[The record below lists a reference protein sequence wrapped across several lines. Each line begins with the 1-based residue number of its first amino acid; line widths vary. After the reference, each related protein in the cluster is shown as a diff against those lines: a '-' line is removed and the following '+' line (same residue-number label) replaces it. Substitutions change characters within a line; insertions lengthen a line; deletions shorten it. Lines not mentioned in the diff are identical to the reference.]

1 MIATSVP
8 LSYHAAHSHQLSSNT
23 ATMRLTLKVLSYCE
37 SPPVD
42 EKVRHF
48 DQFPIIIGRS
58 VNCDYSLKDPSRYI
72 SSNHAVISEVQ
83 GQLSIEDTSANGV
96 FINGSPE
103 PVGRGQS
110 QRLAKGDSLAIGDYK
125 LDISISSHS
134 AAASPGQPADPFD
147 DFNFPD
153 TPPVPPYD
161 PFRGKA
167 QDWTPPSDQHN
178 DPFFDD
184 TPSEDITPE
193 PRVSNPP
200 DWASWVSE
208 DPSTAEQNP
217 AHRQENQ
224 QPPAASAPP
233 ASDRDDLDW
242 LPGSREHTHTPDPG
256 QRRGDAAN
264 RATREIPLAPGEDR
278 SPVRDASGSPN
289 TAGAESGRARLYND
303 TPMPSHA
310 LMHILKGAGVSADD
324 LPAMNDA
331 ESLEHIGELLAQM
344 VDAMMVLLQ
353 SRAEL
358 KNVIR
363 SDRTTLTRTGNNP
376 LKFSVHP
383 SDALTRLLSD
393 SNDGYMPSGEAIQEA
408 IDDLKQ
414 HQLAMLDGMKA
425 SVKSLLLQFNPD
437 RLSKKL
443 EKTGGISANIPITRE
458 AKLWAL
464 FCDQYDA
471 ISDEAVNDFGDLF
484 GKEFR
489 KAYESRL
496 QKLGR
501 DPDF

>member
-1 MIATSVP
+1 
-8 LSYHAAHSHQLSSNT
+8 
-23 ATMRLTLKVLSYCE
+23 
-37 SPPVD
+37 
-42 EKVRHF
+42 
-48 DQFPIIIGRS
+48 
-58 VNCDYSLKDPSRYI
+58 
-72 SSNHAVISEVQ
+72 
-83 GQLSIEDTSANGV
+83 
-96 FINGSPE
+96 
-103 PVGRGQS
+103 
-110 QRLAKGDSLAIGDYK
+110 
-125 LDISISSHS
+125 
-134 AAASPGQPADPFD
+134 
-147 DFNFPD
+147 
-153 TPPVPPYD
+153 
-161 PFRGKA
+161 
-167 QDWTPPSDQHN
+167 
-178 DPFFDD
+178 
-184 TPSEDITPE
+184 
-193 PRVSNPP
+193 
-200 DWASWVSE
+200 
-208 DPSTAEQNP
+208 
-217 AHRQENQ
+217 
-224 QPPAASAPP
+224 
-233 ASDRDDLDW
+233 
-242 LPGSREHTHTPDPG
+242 
-256 QRRGDAAN
+256 
-264 RATREIPLAPGEDR
+264 
-278 SPVRDASGSPN
+278 
-289 TAGAESGRARLYND
+289 
-303 TPMPSHA
+303 
-310 LMHILKGAGVSADD
+310 MHILKGAGVSADD